1 MNKKILDH
9 YLQFGQYTDP
19 GLYKEIL
26 RKNLPDDIKEI
37 GLLVRKQIIH
47 RSTLKNGNTGSNKD
61 LRYGDMNKVPWFRQA
76 EDDIF
81 PTASGVLSELFRRDL
96 RGFVLDRAVENKLIL
111 TCRFTAILI
120 ASILKAKGIPA
131 RVRSGFTPY
140 FEVEDL
146 EKGISCDHWIN
157 EYWDEKEKRWVTIDV
172 DGCMEPYLKFDPFD
186 MPYGTF
192 DFSADAWIKVRAG
205 KVKGSHFKDAAGFK
219 GLVTI
224 GWELFHDFHS
234 LMNNEIIYSEPC

>member
-111 TCRFTAILI
+111 TCRFTAIL
-120 ASILKAKGIPA
+120 
-131 RVRSGFTPY
+131 
-140 FEVEDL
+140 
-146 EKGISCDHWIN
+146 
-157 EYWDEKEKRWVTIDV
+157 
-172 DGCMEPYLKFDPFD
+172 
-186 MPYGTF
+186 
-192 DFSADAWIKVRAG
+192 
-205 KVKGSHFKDAAGFK
+205 
-219 GLVTI
+219 
-224 GWELFHDFHS
+224 
-234 LMNNEIIYSEPC
+234 